1 MYKSLQMLTTSN
13 AAVSYNYTKSSGKL
27 GEQYMVL
34 RLALTHTL
42 LAVLIT
48 SLLACGEPDGGIT
61 VASSAQQPSPS
72 GESSDGDRS
81 QEGLCETDTN
91 FMENRAWPKVLSQCV
106 TCHQARGLAGQSA
119 FILEDS
125 LSALNTNYAAIES
138 YNNGY
143 PSWLLDKPMA
153 RGVSHGGGIIFSD
166 GDEHFAIISELLARF
181 DTPITSCETDTTE
194 PNNASSLDTAS
205 LLSKL
210 TLASP
215 AQSFRKAALLL
226 AGRLPDKAELA
237 LITEDNL
244 KSNIRNLMSG
254 LAFESFLMEAAND
267 QLLTLKWAGSRTPG
281 LSALNGE
288 HFYPKVNSRIGP
300 LEEYVEQLQE
310 QGGSE
315 EAIQTAQNTLWDTIN
330 QTNLALA
337 QEPLRLINHVVQ
349 MERPYGEVLT
359 ADYILVNPYIN
370 DVFDTKL
377 TFTNPLNGED
387 WQPAQ
392 INSGYRNGAN
402 LPHAGIL
409 SSPMFLARYPSTD
422 TNRNRARAR
431 WSYYFFLGL
440 DIEGLAV
447 RPMNSD
453 SLQDV
458 DNPTLN
464 NPDCAVCHEIMDPVA
479 GAFQNWGNDG
489 QFRDQ
494 CGWFPDSA
502 DPDGGQWLCDLDA
515 LPWVGYKEFF
525 DPYVAGDL
533 WYRDMRKPGF
543 NSVLLATNE
552 KDNSLS
558 WLAQQMI
565 QDPRFASGTVKF
577 WFKGVFA
584 REPTPLPT
592 NTSDAQFSGLMA
604 AYEVDNFY
612 ISEFS
617 NAFADGSAGTAS
629 HERFNL
635 KDLLVDMLVSPLF
648 RAHKT
653 SQALNEDER
662 VALRHVGLGRLLSPE
677 QLNRKLNALLGSH
690 WGHVWNEDQNQL
702 LQDFY
707 GFYGGIDSDGVTDR
721 NTRLNTLMA
730 TVVERYS
737 SEMVCRLVIDEF
749 EQSSSQRL
757 LFTNLNL
764 NDTPQTSNGRAA
776 IRLVLQSLINRLWG
790 SDYATEIEIDAAY
803 ELLVSLRDER
813 LQNNATTVLATNNDQ
828 AVNDDNDEFCQ
839 LDWQSQNA
847 LVEDSNQMA
856 RPWMGVL
863 MYLISDYRMLYL

>member
-1 MYKSLQMLTTSN
+1 MVMYKSLQMPTTSN
-13 AAVSYNYTKSSGKL
+13 AAVSYNYTKSSGIL
-27 GEQYMVL
+27 GEQYMVW
-34 RLALTHTL
+34 RLSLMQFLPALL
-42 LAVLIT
+42 MVVLT
-48 SLLACGEPDGGIT
+48 ACDAPEGGISVT
-61 VASSAQQPSPS
+61 PPSDSQASS
-72 GESSDGDRS
+72 DDDNRS
-81 QEGLCETDTN
+81 QEGLCETDTA
-91 FMENRAWPKVLSQCV
+91 FMANRAWPNVLSQCAS
-106 TCHQARGLAGQSA
+106 CHHDGGLAGQTA
-119 FILEDS
+119 FILENS
-125 LSALNTNYAAIES
+125 QSALEANYAAMNA

-143 PSWLLDKPMA
+143 PNWLLDKPMA
-153 RGVSHGGGIIFSD
+153 RNVSHDGGVIFQD
-166 GDEHFAIISELLARF
+166 GDDSFVIMSDLLARF
-181 DTPITSCETDTTE
+181 DTPITSCETD
-194 PNNASSLDTAS
+194 NNETNNTSSLDTAN

-215 AQSFRKAALLL
+215 SQSFRQAALLL
-226 AGRLPDKAELA
+226 AGRLPNEAELA

-244 KSNIRNLMSG
+244 KTHIRDLMSG
-254 LAFESFLMEAAND
+254 PEFEAFLMEAAND

-288 HFYPKVNSRIGP
+288 HFYPQVNSRISP
-300 LEEYVEQLQE
+300 LEEAVTQLQE
-310 QGGSE
+310 QGSSDE
-315 EAIQTAQNTLWDTIN
+315 VIQAAQYTLWETIK

-337 QEPLRLINHVVQ
+337 QEPLRLINHVVK
-349 MERPYGEVLT
+349 MERPYSEVLT
-359 ADYILVNPYIN
+359 ANYILVNPYIN

-377 TFTNPLNGED
+377 SFVDNQDAQD
-387 WQPAQ
+387 WQAAQ

-431 WSYYFFLGL
+431 WSYYFFLGV

-502 DPDGGQWLCDLDA
+502 HADGGEWLCDLDA

-543 NSVLLATNE
+543 NGVLQPTNQE
-552 KDNSLS
+552 DSSLN
-558 WLAQQMI
+558 WLAQQMV

-584 REPTPLPT
+584 RKPAPLP
-592 NTSDAQFSGLMA
+592 NNPDDAQFSGFMA
-604 AYEVDNFY
+604 AYEVDNYY
-612 ISEFS
+612 ISEFAS
-617 NAFADGSAGTAS
+617 AFASGSAGTAS
-629 HERFNL
+629 HASFNL

-648 RAHKT
+648 RAQKA
-653 SQALNEDER
+653 SQTLNQDEK
-662 VALRHVGLGRLLSPE
+662 VALSQIGFGRLLSPE
-677 QLNRKLNALLGSH
+677 QLNRKLTALLGTH
-690 WGHVWNEDQNQL
+690 WRHVWNEEQNQL

-707 GFYGGIDSDGVTDR
+707 GFYGGIDSDGVTER

-737 SEMVCRLVIDEF
+737 SEMVCRVVIDEF
-749 EQSSSQRL
+749 EKPASQRL
-757 LFTNLNL
+757 LLPNVSLT
-764 NDTPQTSNGRAA
+764 DTPQSGAGSAA
-776 IRLVLQSLINRLWG
+776 IKLALQDLIGRLWG
-790 SDYATEIEIDAAY
+790 SDYASQIEVDAAFS
-803 ELLVSLRDER
+803 LLVNLRDER
-813 LQNNATTVLATNNDQ
+813 LQNNATAVLATNNDQ
-828 AVNDDNDEFCQ
+828 DINDNNDEFCQ
-839 LDWQSQNA
+839 LDWQNPNA
-847 LVEDSNQMA
+847 LVEDTNQMA

-863 MYLISDYRMLYL
+863 MYLISDYKMLYL